1 MTDHIP
7 EIAQRLWEEDG
18 RCGNLYKTPGNWTHI
33 YESRAQAYL
42 DKITDVRR
50 DNGDNGDN

>member
-1 MTDHIP
+1 MTDHVP
-7 EIAQRLWEEDG
+7 DIAQRLWEEDG

-50 DNGDNGDN
+50 DNGDN